1 MTPVTTR
8 RTDFPVF
15 AAGYSRAAGDAPL
28 MLDGMEV
35 LFDRTVGL
43 APVILEPKAGKPVD
57 VPKGN
62 AS

>member
-1 MTPVTTR
+1 MTTP

-15 AAGYSRAAGDAPL
+15 AAGYTRAAGDAPI

-43 APVILEPKAGKPVD
+43 APVILEPKAGKAPASS
-57 VPKGN
+57 KGN
-62 AS
+62 AT

>member
-1 MTPVTTR
+1 MTAP

-15 AAGYSRAAGDAPL
+15 SAGYARALGDAPV

-43 APVILEPKAGKPVD
+43 APVTL
-57 VPKGN
+57 VPKKTAMPAAPAGN
-62 AS
+62 DK